1 MADARFYR
9 NAGPFSL
16 GEIARNL
23 GVRLPDGADAGRV
36 IADLAPLETA
46 TPADLSFFAQPN
58 YRRAFLNTQAGACI
72 LHDNTAASTGEAP
85 PQTTLLTCATPY
97 RAFGQA
103 VALFYPAAARAGIS
117 FLGDSPLRQTESGAH
132 IAADAILEDDV
143 TLQPGALVGAR
154 AHIGRGSFIGAH
166 SIVGAGVAIGRD
178 SFLAPHVSLSH
189 ALLGDRVV
197 VHTGARIGQDGF
209 GFAMD
214 AQSASLGHGKIPQIG
229 RVVIQD
235 DVEIG
240 ANTTIDRGFLGDTV
254 IGAGCKLD
262 NLVQIAHNV
271 VLGRGCV
278 IVAQAGIAG
287 STRLGET
294 VALGGQAG
302 ISGHLRIGS
311 GAQIAAAAGVTR
323 QVEAGEI
330 HAGYPSRPIR
340 QWRREVATLA
350 RLAQKDRRREPQG

>member
-9 NAGPFSL
+9 NAGPFPL
-16 GEIARNL
+16 GEIAQRL
-23 GVRLPDGADAGRV
+23 GVRLPDGVDASRLV
-36 IADLAPLETA
+36 ADLAPLETA
-46 TPADLSFFAQPN
+46 TPTDLSFFAQPK

-72 LHDNTAASTGEAP
+72 LHETAASTSEPP
-85 PQTTLLTCATPY
+85 PQTALLTCANPY

-103 VALFYPAAARAGIS
+103 VALFYPAAARAGVS
-117 FLGDSPLRQTESGAH
+117 FLGDSPLRQRESGAR

-166 SIVGAGVAIGRD
+166 SIIGAGVAIGRD
-178 SFLAPHVSLSH
+178 SFIAPHVSLSH

-240 ANTTIDRGFLGDTV
+240 ANATIDRGFLGDTV

-271 VLGRGCV
+271 VLERGCV

-287 STRLGET
+287 STRLGEM
-294 VALGGQAG
+294 VAVGGQAG

-311 GAQIAAAAGVTR
+311 GAQIAAASGVTR